1 MWKGTPV
8 IGGSVGGIRHQ
19 IADGENGFL
28 VKTVEEAAARIIDL
42 LQNPRTR
49 ERMGGNGRES
59 VRRSFL
65 LNRYLEDW
73 LDLIASF
80 RAAAPW
86 GNAS

>member
-1 MWKGTPV
+1 MEGHSGDRRQRRWHC
-8 IGGSVGGIRHQ
+8 HQ

-42 LQNPRTR
+42 LPNPRMR
-49 ERMGGNGRES
+49 ERMGTNGRES

-65 LNRYLEDW
+65 LSRYLEDW

-86 GNAS
+86 GNPS